1 MLGNEPKREA
11 KQQKGWRLGVSLV
24 DYVEQRGKGGP
35 HGAETRI
42 VEDAIGL
49 HKKLY
54 EATNEHKTRLARYA
68 LDVGLDLREQEP
80 EVFARLMLAG
90 LAAHEDAQRRR
101 K

>member
-11 KQQKGWRLGVSLV
+11 KQQKGWRLGESLV
-24 DYVEQRGKGGP
+24 QYIEKRGKEGS
-35 HGAETRI
+35 HGAETRV

-54 EATNEHKTRLARYA
+54 EATAEHKLRLARYA
-68 LDVGLDLREQEP
+68 LDVGLDLREHEP
-80 EVFARLMLAG
+80 EVLARLMLKG
-90 LAAHEDAQRRR
+90 LAAHEDEQRRR